1 MRCAHRKRQERL
13 LALVPPD
20 AWIGQTAIRAA
31 ARMAPAT
38 CIDYLRE
45 LVADGYLAQA
55 RLLRPAKGRPA
66 FIYRR
71 LR

>member
-1 MRCAHRKRQERL
+1 MTPMTDYDRI
-13 LALVPPD
+13 LALIPAD
-20 AWIGQTAIRAA
+20 AWIGQTAIRAG

-45 LVADGYLAQA
+45 LVQDGYLVQA

-66 FIYRR
+66 LIYRR
-71 LR
+71 VR